1 MPTTTGIHHITAIS
15 GPPQE
20 TLYFREPGGVLFEIA
35 TDTPG
40 FLHDES
46 EETLGTA
53 LKLPPWL
60 DDQRGAI
67 ESELPAIQRRSV
79 GAA

>member
-1 MPTTTGIHHITAIS
+1 MPATTGIHHITAIS

-46 EETLGTA
+46 EETLGT
-53 LKLPPWL
+53 
-60 DDQRGAI
+60 QRGAI